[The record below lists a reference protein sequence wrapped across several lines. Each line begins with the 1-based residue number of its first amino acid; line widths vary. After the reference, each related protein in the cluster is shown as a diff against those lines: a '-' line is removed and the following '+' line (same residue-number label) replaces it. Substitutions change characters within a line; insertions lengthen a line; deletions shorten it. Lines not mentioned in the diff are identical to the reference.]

1 MSSEKAKAALLEALG
16 DTIPQGDAILQE
28 MKGSKRHIAELFN
41 SPEKLRKSRLDIKVF
56 WPLRIDGYKEYGSAE
71 VLARLGKGGKIVDL
85 EKFWPVQSQH
95 WDAVA
100 RAVDGTVLLFEA
112 KAHVSELDST
122 PMDKKTKETTELR
135 LNSLKETAEYFGAKY
150 TEEGWTGKKYQTA
163 NRLAFAY
170 FLNKKLGIPARV
182 EYIIFLNDTKITDG
196 RIETREDFEYKFR
209 EADSIL
215 GFANTPS
222 SELERKEDFIGR
234 RYIDVNALYGTH

>member
-1 MSSEKAKAALLEALG
+1 MSSENVKTAILEAMR
-16 DTIPQGDAILQE
+16 DAILQE

-41 SPEKLRKSRLDIKVF
+41 SPEKLRKSGLDIKKEKVF
-56 WPLRIDGYKEYGSAE
+56 WPLRSDGYKEYGSAE
-71 VLARLGKGGKIVDL
+71 VLRRLGMGDKIAEL
-85 EKFWPVQSQH
+85 EAFWPSQSQH

-100 RAVDGTVLLFEA
+100 QARDGTVLLFEA
-112 KAHVSELDST
+112 KAHVSELDSS

-163 NRLAFAY
+163 NRLAFAC
-170 FLNKKLGIPARV
+170 FLNKKLGIRARV
-182 EYIIFLNDTKITDG
+182 EYLIFLNDMKITDG
-196 RIETREDFEYKFR
+196 RIETQEDFECKFR

-222 SELERKEDFIGR
+222 LELERKEDFIGK
-234 RYIDVNALYGTH
+234 RYIDVNSLCGTH